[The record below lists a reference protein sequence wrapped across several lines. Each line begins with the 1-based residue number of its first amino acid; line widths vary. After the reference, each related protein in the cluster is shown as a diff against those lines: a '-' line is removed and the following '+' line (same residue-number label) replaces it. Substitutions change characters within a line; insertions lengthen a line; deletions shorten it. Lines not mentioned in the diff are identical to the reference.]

1 VQHFLSILKYA
12 KPYKARVVLSIIC
25 HILMV
30 LFSLGSVTILIP
42 ILNIIFENTQ
52 AITNQPVWSGIVN
65 IRVYLQDSLNF
76 WITHHS
82 ALSGKQQVLFYVLC
96 IAACFFILKNIFRYL
111 GARFLIYIKNG
122 VERDLRN
129 DIHHKLMYLPL
140 PFFSEKRKGD
150 IVSRLTTDILEI
162 QWALL
167 SSIKRF
173 VEDPLMII
181 TTLIVMLIMSP
192 KLTMFVL
199 VLIPFTGII
208 ITSISTLLKKPSA
221 QAKEEMGNILSLA
234 EEHIGALPIIKSYT
248 AEEKT
253 QERFEN
259 SNQRHFG
266 FMNKMLYRRDLS
278 SPISEVMGS
287 MVVLAIIWFGS
298 KLIIEDQALEPE
310 MFITYIAL
318 FYQIIN
324 PAKSLSVAFY
334 DIKRSEASVQ
344 RINEILHAQNPLL
357 DGDQQN
363 FSPTFNNTLSLSNVS
378 FAYDEKVVVK
388 NFSLEIKK
396 GEVVALVGQSGSG
409 KSTIAYLLNRF
420 YDPTS
425 GTIKID
431 DQDYKKINL
440 KELRSQIGYISQ
452 DAILFYGTVLENLK
466 FGNFNASKET
476 IVEAC
481 KIANAYGFI
490 QELEKGFDTM
500 IGDRGLKLSGG
511 QRQRLTIAR
520 AILNDPAILVLDEA
534 TSALDAE
541 SEKLVQAALNAVMK
555 GRTAIV
561 IAHRLSTIQKADK
574 IIVLENGSIQESGT
588 HQDLI
593 AQNGIYQKL
602 VELQS
607 I

>member
-1 VQHFLSILKYA
+1 MHHFLSILKYA
-12 KPYKARVVLSIIC
+12 KPYKARAILSIIC
-25 HILMV
+25 HVLMV

-52 AITNQPVWSGIVN
+52 AITKQPIWNGIVN
-65 IRVYLQDSLNF
+65 IRVFLQDSLNY
-76 WITHHS
+76 WITYHS
-82 ALSGKQQVLFYVLC
+82 SNVGKQQVLFYVLL
-96 IAACFFILKNIFRYL
+96 IAACFFIFKNLFRYF
-111 GARFLIYIKNG
+111 GARLLIFIKNG

-181 TTLIVMLIMSP
+181 STLVVMLIMSP

-199 VLIPFTGII
+199 ILIPFTGII

-221 QAKEEMGNILSLA
+221 QAKEEMGNLLSLS

-248 AEEKT
+248 AEEST
-253 QERFEN
+253 QKRFEA
-259 SNQRHFG
+259 SNEKHFG

-334 DIKRSEASVQ
+334 DIKRSEASMN
-344 RINEILHAQNPLL
+344 RINEILLAKNSLIDETEQIEAPV
-357 DGDQQN
+357 
-363 FSPTFNNTLSLSNVS
+363 FNQSISLENIS
-378 FAYDEKVVVK
+378 FAYDEKEVVK
-388 NFSLEIKK
+388 DFSFEIKK
-396 GEVVALVGQSGSG
+396 GQVIALVGQSGSG

-420 YDPTS
+420 YDPTN
-425 GTIKID
+425 GKIKMDGIE
-431 DQDYKKINL
+431 YNKININ
-440 KELRSQIGYISQ
+440 KLRSQIGYISQ
-452 DAILFYGTVLENLK
+452 DAILFYGSVLENLK
-466 FGNFNASKET
+466 FGNLKATQDE
-476 IVEAC
+476 IIEAC
-481 KIANAYGFI
+481 KVANALEFI
-490 QELEKGFDTM
+490 QELEQGFDTM

-520 AILNDPAILVLDEA
+520 AILNNPSILVLDEA

-541 SEKLVQAALNAVMK
+541 SEKLVQEALNAVMQ
-555 GRTAIV
+555 GRTAVV
-561 IAHRLSTIQKADK
+561 IAHRLSTIQKADT
-574 IIVLENGSIQESGT
+574 IIVMDHGKIQEFGT
-588 HQDLI
+588 HQELI

-602 VELQS
+602 VQLQS